1 MIFSKERC
9 PKCGNKTVA
18 VDPDNIHADPFRVGY
33 WLFVPLYFLVTVAG
47 RKLHYNY
54 GDGYNTGGIF

>member
-1 MIFSKERC
+1 MSKFEDCMALLYERS
-9 PKCGNKTVA
+9 
-18 VDPDNIHADPFRVGY
+18 PFRVGY

-54 GDGYNTGGIF
+54 GDGYNTGGICVGE